1 MYDYLAKVILL
12 GPSGTG
18 KSVVSL
24 SLISP
29 WAHIH
34 IHRCRSCLLHRIVKN
49 ECE

>member
-18 KSVVSL
+18 KSVIPL
-24 SLISP
+24 SLTIR
-29 WAHIH
+29 WAY
-34 IHRCRSCLLHRIVKN
+34 IHRCRSCLLHRFVKN